1 MDGETI
7 ELYTDAASAIRNARE
22 MLREL
27 YLNVEPQHREKL
39 KEIDRVLLDGL
50 GCFMSDGPDAIGVDG
65 QPTKPSWSQ
74 ET

>member
-7 ELYTDAASAIRNARE
+7 QLYTDAASAIRNARG

-27 YLNVEPQHREKL
+27 YPSVEPQYQEKL
-39 KEIDRVLLDGL
+39 KEIDRVLLDGV
-50 GCFMSDGPDAIGVDG
+50 GCFFIEGADAIGVDG
-65 QPTKPSWSQ
+65 QPTKPSWSG

>member
-1 MDGETI
+1 MRGEMT
-7 ELYTDAASAIRNARE
+7 ELYTEAATAIRSARK

-27 YLNVEPQHREKL
+27 YPTVEPQHREKL
-39 KEIDRVLLDGL
+39 KEIDRNLLDGL
-50 GCFMSDGPDAIGVDG
+50 GCFMSEGPDGTGVDG